1 MEEKNKENT
10 EQRSIPFIELTWDN
24 NKELLELASQESFT
38 NYILEE
44 SLVAIIDAL
53 ESEKSK
59 AELFNIF
66 NLSVIIEIEK
76 SQFKTV
82 LNKIND
88 MFISNEQYE
97 KCTKLKKLI
106 KKYKL

>member
-1 MEEKNKENT
+1 
-10 EQRSIPFIELTWDN
+10 
-24 NKELLELASQESFT
+24 
-38 NYILEE
+38 LEE

-59 AELFNIF
+59 TELFNIF

-88 MFISNEQYE
+88 MFISNKQYE
-97 KCTKLKKLI
+97 KYTKLKKLI

>member
-1 MEEKNKENT
+1 MEEEKKENI
-10 EQRSIPFIELTWDN
+10 EQRSIPFIELTWEDN
-24 NKELLELASQESFT
+24 KDLLDLASQESFT
-38 NYILEE
+38 SFILEE

-53 ESEKSK
+53 ENSKSK

-82 LNKIND
+82 INKIND
-88 MFISNEQYE
+88 MFINNEQYE
-97 KCTKLKKLI
+97 KCAKLKNII